1 MTDLADKIYEAT
13 GLTLN
18 AADVEAI
25 GRLIGQARTEA
36 RLAWENKLEGI
47 AQFLEDLVWGR
58 SIKEHEQEAF
68 LHAAQIVRKAKEKT
82 ND

>member
-18 AADVEAI
+18 AAIAED
-25 GRLIGQARTEA
+25 IGQTVKKAQRRAILRAARIVINKPVPENGATFEEIMERDEEIISAIYKLMEA
-36 RLAWENKLEGI
+36 
-47 AQFLEDLVWGR
+47 
-58 SIKEHEQEAF
+58 
-68 LHAAQIVRKAKEKT
+68 T

>member
-25 GRLIGQARTEA
+25 GRMLKEA
-36 RLAWENKLEGI
+36 RRLAILRAAEIVIDKSVPEDGATFEEIMERDEKIISAIYKLMET
-47 AQFLEDLVWGR
+47 
-58 SIKEHEQEAF
+58 
-68 LHAAQIVRKAKEKT
+68 T